1 MWNKVVCSITVFCLT
16 LCSPI
21 DCSMPGFPVPYY
33 LLEFA
38 QIHIRWVDDPIQP
51 FHPLVTLFSSCL
63 QSFSA
68 SGSFPVSQLFSSDGQ
83 NIWASLVLPMNTRGF
98 VPLGLT
104 GLISLLSKGLSRVFS
119 STIVQKH
126 QFLASQPPLWSSSH
140 IYTWL
145 LEKPYLW
152 LDRLVGKVM
161 SLFFNMLSRFVIA
174 FLPRR
179 KCLLIVWLQS
189 PSTVILEPKKVKSAT
204 ISTFSSTT
212 CCEVMRSDAM
222 ILIFWMLSFKPA
234 FSFLFHLHQEAL

>member
-161 SLFFNMLSRFVIA
+161 SLIFNMLNLS
-174 FLPRR
+174 
-179 KCLLIVWLQS
+179 W
-189 PSTVILEPKKVKSAT
+189 
-204 ISTFSSTT
+204 
-212 CCEVMRSDAM
+212 
-222 ILIFWMLSFKPA
+222 LSFQRA
-234 FSFLFHLHQEAL
+234 SVL